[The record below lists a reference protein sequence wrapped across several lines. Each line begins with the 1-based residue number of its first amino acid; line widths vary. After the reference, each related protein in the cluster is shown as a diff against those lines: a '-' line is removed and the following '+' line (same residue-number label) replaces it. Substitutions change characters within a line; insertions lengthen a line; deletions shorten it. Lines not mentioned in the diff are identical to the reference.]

1 MTRGSTGTAAAAAII
16 LLGSLLL
23 LGRPALAQQSLTL
36 NAGRFAVRGYDTRV
50 AQDVVLENLN
60 VFAFRLDDF
69 NGGTGGL
76 SWNVGLGEHLEAG
89 LGLGF
94 YQRTVPSVYLDYESE
109 DGYEIVQEFRL
120 RIVPATATMRVLPF
134 GAAPVQ
140 PYFGAGVGLYAWR
153 YAEFGEFI
161 DFTTADL
168 FQGRYV
174 ATGTSPG
181 GILLGGVRL
190 PIGDR
195 YTVGL
200 EMQYHQA
207 TGVVGVENGFLED
220 EIDLGGITSSFT
232 FQVRF

>member
-23 LGRPALAQQSLTL
+23 LGRPALAQQSITL

-50 AQDVVLENLN
+50 AHDVVLENLN

-69 NGGTGGL
+69 DGATGGL

-120 RIVPATATMRVLPF
+120 RIVPATATLRVLPF

-220 EIDLGGITSSFT
+220 EIDLGGMTSSFT